1 MELLKDDH
9 FGMPSSTLQNG
20 LEIQMF
26 DLTNAA
32 RVKHGFIPL
41 KWEEKARTSSRL
53 HSQDMAANNY
63 FNHMNLKGL
72 SPFDRMEAAG
82 MQYYYAG
89 ENIAMRFTSSIFA
102 HEALMNSLGHRKSIL
117 NANFTHVGMGIHFQK
132 TSKVPYYTQNFLTPR

>member
-72 SPFDRMEAAG
+72 SLLIEWKRREC
-82 MQYYYAG
+82 
-89 ENIAMRFTSSIFA
+89 NITM
-102 HEALMNSLGHRKSIL
+102 LVKIL
-117 NANFTHVGMGIHFQK
+117 Q
-132 TSKVPYYTQNFLTPR
+132 